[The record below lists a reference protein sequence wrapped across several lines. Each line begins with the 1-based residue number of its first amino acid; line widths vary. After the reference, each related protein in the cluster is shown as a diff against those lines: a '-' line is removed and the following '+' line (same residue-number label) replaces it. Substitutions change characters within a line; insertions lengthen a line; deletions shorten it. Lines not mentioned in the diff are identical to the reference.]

1 MVFTIFPRISLRSL
15 RNLFLA
21 DPNNWS
27 LAADADSGAGDGGF
41 FPFGVSGMIKG
52 AATCFYA
59 FIGFDAIA
67 TTGEEVK
74 NAQRAIPI
82 AILVSLLVCFL
93 CYFSS
98 ATVVTMMVPFY
109 AQV

>member
-1 MVFTIFPRISLRSL
+1 M
-15 RNLFLA
+15 
-21 DPNNWS
+21 
-27 LAADADSGAGDGGF
+27 DANSDTGAGEGGF
-41 FPFGVSGMIKG
+41 FPFGIEGMIKG

-74 NAQRAIPI
+74 NPKRAIPI
-82 AILVSLLVCFL
+82 AILVSLLICFL
-93 CYFSS
+93 CYFGT

-109 AQV
+109 AQVSVY